1 MADHSYLVQAAARNL
16 EEKGRMLDVLCAR
29 CTHGVVYRR
38 VKALEPVAF
47 CTEIKGAVPT
57 DIAERSS
64 FEDTRAIPMYEMQE
78 IAIPVD
84 ARVGTSDGA
93 YA

>member
-16 EEKGRMLDVLCAR
+16 EEKGRMLGVLCAR

-38 VKALEPVAF
+38 AKSLEPVAF
-47 CTEIKGAVPT
+47 CNAIRAAVPT
-57 DIAERSS
+57 DIAECSS
-64 FEDTRAIPMYEMQE
+64 FEDTRAVPMYEMQE
-78 IAIPVD
+78 IALPID
-84 ARVGTSDGA
+84 ARIGTSDGA